1 MALTP
6 FPRYRFL
13 RDPFFFYS
21 LDLFDP
27 WFDLDWFPLY
37 PPVTSRYQRIK
48 RQERLSYTTTT
59 TNNNTKT
66 NDTYQFPQRTDT
78 NRLTSYITPSNTLAV
93 EIPVQN
99 SNSDR
104 RLQRARSSSQSLTQF
119 SRQDRL
125 FDDDSFLDDTDIQP
139 RTVNKGNNQKQV
151 EWSIDMKNFRPE
163 EINVSVNNNRLII
176 QGQHQHEE
184 ANRSERASFY
194 KSATLPPGTRIDQ
207 LQSRFNDGQ
216 LQIEAPLS

>member
-1 MALTP
+1 MAFTS

-13 RDPFFFYS
+13 HDPFFFYS

-27 WFDLDWFPLY
+27 WFDFDWFPLY

-59 TNNNTKT
+59 TNNNTTT

-78 NRLTSYITPSNTLAV
+78 NRLTSYITPSNTLTV

-125 FDDDSFLDDTDIQP
+125 FDDDSFLNDAEIQP
-139 RTVNKGNNQKQV
+139 RTVNKGNNKKQL

-184 ANRSERASFY
+184 ANRSESASFY
-194 KSATLPPGTRIDQ
+194 KSTTLPPGTRIDQ